1 MNYNSNKSD
10 DEQQE
15 HNAPIVAIGAIIFA
29 AIFENVMPHF
39 LNPVPTNMLG
49 IKSEKGPI
57 YGILSSEIQSSVDHL
72 YKVSEFSYISLA

>member
-1 MNYNSNKSD
+1 
-10 DEQQE
+10 
-15 HNAPIVAIGAIIFA
+15 
-29 AIFENVMPHF
+29 MPHF